1 MVVPLNPA
9 SEQECAQ
16 GPELLEQ
23 RSFSATLSLGVGDR
37 GAFFLCKLII
47 FHISIVNSFYLFQAN
62 IVASDN
68 RPEIATKQP
77 VDIHSKNIF
86 LKAEIFSSNIP
97 VMHLLGFLVNL
108 QI

>member
-47 FHISIVNSFYLFQAN
+47 FHISIVIHLSSHVN

-77 VDIHSKNIF
+77 IDIHSKNIF
-86 LKAEIFSSNIP
+86 LKAEIFPSNFP
-97 VMHLLGFLVNL
+97 H
-108 QI
+108 

>member
-1 MVVPLNPA
+1 MRQFLVYPSSHYIRTSLNKYFLPKNWPLGIYAKQIMVVPLNPA

-47 FHISIVNSFYLFQAN
+47 FHISIVMLLSF
-62 IVASDN
+62 S
-68 RPEIATKQP
+68 
-77 VDIHSKNIF
+77 
-86 LKAEIFSSNIP
+86 
-97 VMHLLGFLVNL
+97 G
-108 QI
+108 